1 MKSNAKSKII
11 ILITLGIVFILLT
24 INSTNLI
31 LDTGNSYPCSEY
43 SNDISFIKENL
54 KTSQVSEPIF
64 IDGNSGWVD
73 FKNDGN
79 CTGSGTYSDP
89 YIIEDL
95 VIDGRGS
102 KNGENCIWIENSN
115 VYFTIENCTL
125 YNAISQ
131 FPPGEYKAGIKLS
144 NVNNSLIIMNNCSWT
159 YYGIYLSLCYHNIIA
174 RNIADMNYR
183 FGIGI
188 TVSNNNIISG
198 NSATNNMLDGISCG
212 GNNNIISGNNASNNG
227 VSGIY
232 VYGVNNILSENTIS
246 FNVVNGINSVNSHEN
261 KITENTISFNG
272 ANGIYLEGSNWNDIT
287 ENNVFNNSQFGIYLK
302 SSDENIISANI
313 LQGNDGCFI
322 EIDCEGNTF
331 SDNGDCIYS
340 QDDGIIPGYNLFV
353 LFGILSVV
361 VFILSKKL
369 KKS

>member
-11 ILITLGIVFILLT
+11 ILITLGIVFILLS

-125 YNAISQ
+125 YNAISCY
-131 FPPGEYKAGIKLS
+131 PPGEYKAGIKLS
-144 NVNNSLIIMNNCSWT
+144 NVNNSLVIMNNCSMT
-159 YYGIYLSLCYHNIIA
+159 YYGIYLSGCYHNIIA
-174 RNIADMNYR
+174 RNTANYNYR

-188 TVSNNNIISG
+188 VVSNNNIISG
-198 NSATNNMLDGISCG
+198 NTANNNMLDGISCG
-212 GNNNIISGNNASNNG
+212 GNSNFISGNNASNNG

-232 VYGVNNILSENTIS
+232 VYGVNNFLSGNAIS
-246 FNVVNGINSVNSHEN
+246 FNSVNGINLVASHRN
-261 KITENTISFNG
+261 KITENIISFDD

-287 ENNVFNNSQFGIYLK
+287 ENKVFNNSQFGIYLK
-302 SSDENIISANI
+302 NSDDNIVSGNT

-322 EIDCEGNTF
+322 EIDCVGNTF
-331 SDNGDCIYS
+331 SDNGDCIYG